1 MPRKSSISRLP
12 APVRTEL
19 ERMIREG
26 TYTIDEMVAE
36 IRAMGGHVKRSAVG
50 DFKKRMEDRLVRVRE
65 AQEVGRVWVSQLGQN
80 PDSPM
85 GQLVAEVLK
94 TVAFRTITDLDDSGE
109 TVKPMDLMLLSKA
122 LKEIS
127 GAQKVDH
134 EFRRKLREE
143 FIAEM
148 KARASEVAGEA
159 EKEARAAGL
168 TDDAV
173 ALMRKHVLGVV
184 G

>member
-1 MPRKSSISRLP
+1 MPQKSSIARLP
-12 APVRTEL
+12 TQIREQL

-36 IRAMGGHVKRSAVG
+36 IRGMGGDVKRTAVG
-50 DFKKRMEDRLVRVRE
+50 DFKQRMEERLTRVRE
-65 AQEVGRVWVSQLGQN
+65 AQEVGRVWVEKLGEN

-94 TVAFRTITDLDDSGE
+94 TVAFRTITDLDASNE
-109 TVKPMDLMLLSKA
+109 TVKPMDLMLLSRA

-134 EFRRKLREE
+134 EHRRKLRDE
-143 FIAEM
+143 FLTEM
-148 KARASEVAGEA
+148 KAKATAAAGVA